1 MKKFLDNKLFRYLSV
16 FLFLNSSFLPVKSSS
31 ALAAWALNNN
41 GVLELRTKSNTNLKA
56 YFQKANQISGDR
68 FWVDFPGEL
77 KNPRTIKGNGQ
88 IKEIRLGKPDKGKTR
103 LVIEFKEET
112 YLNPLTWQMVGLDQ
126 NRWRIK
132 LFNSKYSFKKIGEGL
147 VERKRGNIKANQNV
161 IYKKKNNYGYLKLP
175 EVKRNKF
182 EVVLDP
188 GHGGPDPGAIGIGGI
203 RETDVVLEISK
214 IVKNLL
220 SEKGVKVRLTRINE
234 VDLDLPPRVS
244 IANNMDADIFVSIHA
259 TASRGKRRD
268 INGLET
274 FYYRGW
280 RGRLLAKRIQKQIL
294 RVSPGSPDRGVKQ
307 GRFYVIKNTRMPA
320 VLVEIGFL
328 TGRLDARRL
337 EKITHRKRLAYA
349 ISKGILEYLDK
360 VG

>member
-1 MKKFLDNKLFRYLSV
+1 M
-16 FLFLNSSFLPVKSSS
+16 
-31 ALAAWALNNN
+31 
-41 GVLELRTKSNTNLKA
+41 RTKSNTNLKA

-77 KNPRTIKGNGQ
+77 KNPRTIKGNGP
-88 IKEIRLGKPDKGKTR
+88 IKEIRLGKPNKGKTR
-103 LVIEFKEET
+103 LVIEFKKEI
-112 YLNPLTWQMVGLDQ
+112 YLKPLTWRLVGLDQ

-132 LFNSKYSFKKIGEGL
+132 LFDPKYPFKKIGEGQ
-147 VERKRGNIKANQNV
+147 VVKRKVNQNL
-161 IYKKKNNYGYLKLP
+161 IRTKKSDYSYLKLP
-175 EVKRNKF
+175 DVKQNKF
-182 EVVLDP
+182 LVVIDP

-203 RETDVVLEISK
+203 RETDVVLEVSK

-220 SEKGVKVRLTRINE
+220 SEKGVTARLTRKNE

-244 IANNMDADIFVSIHA
+244 FANNTDADIFVSIHA
-259 TASRGKRRD
+259 NASRGKRRD

-280 RGRLLAKRIQKQIL
+280 RGRLLAKKIQKQIL

-307 GRFYVIKNTRMPA
+307 GRFYVIKNTSMPA

-337 EKITHRKRLAYA
+337 EKTTHRKRLAYA
-349 ISKGILEYLDK
+349 IAKGILEYLYK
-360 VG
+360 IG

>member
-1 MKKFLDNKLFRYLSV
+1 MKKFLDNKLFHYFTV
-16 FLFLNSSFLPVKSSS
+16 FLFLNSAILPVKSSS
-31 ALAAWALNNN
+31 ALAAWVIKTN

-56 YFQKANQISGDR
+56 YFKKKNQISGDR

-77 KNPRTIKGNGQ
+77 KKPRSIKGNGP
-88 IKEIRLGKPDKGKTR
+88 IKEVRLGKPNKGKTR

-112 YLNPLTWQMVGLDQ
+112 YLEPLTWQMVGLDQ

-132 LFNSKYSFKKIGEGL
+132 LFNPKYPFNRIGEGE
-147 VERKRGNIKANQNV
+147 VEKKQRNFRANQNLT
-161 IYKKKNNYGYLKLP
+161 YKKKSDYHFLKLP
-175 EVKRNKF
+175 DLKQNKF
-182 EVVLDP
+182 SVVIDP

-203 RETDVVLEISK
+203 RETDVVLEVSK

-220 SEKGVKVRLTRINE
+220 SDKGVKVRLTRTND

-244 IANNMDADIFVSIHA
+244 IANNTDADIFVSIHA
-259 TASRGKRRD
+259 NASRGKRRD

-349 ISKGILEYLDK
+349 ITKGILEYLDK

>member
-1 MKKFLDNKLFRYLSV
+1 MLKFLDNILFRYLSV
-16 FLFLNSSFLPVKSSS
+16 FLFLNSSILPVKSSS
-31 ALAAWALNNN
+31 ALAAWAINTN
-41 GVLELRTKSNTNLKA
+41 GVLELRTKSNTNLEA

-77 KNPRTIKGNGQ
+77 KNPRTIKGNGP
-88 IKEIRLGKPDKGKTR
+88 IKEIRLGKPNKGKTR

-112 YLNPLTWQMVGLDQ
+112 YLKPLTWRLVGLDQ

-132 LFNSKYSFKKIGEGL
+132 LFDPKYTFKQISEGVVKKRARNFKSNPNSSY
-147 VERKRGNIKANQNV
+147 V
-161 IYKKKNNYGYLKLP
+161 KKNVHDYFQLP
-175 EVKRNKF
+175 NVEQNKF
-182 EVVLDP
+182 SVVIDP

-203 RETDVVLEISK
+203 RETDIVLEVSK
-214 IVKNLL
+214 IVKKLL
-220 SEKGVKVRLTRINE
+220 SEKGVKVMLTRKKEI
-234 VDLDLPPRVS
+234 DLDLPPRVS
-244 IANNMDADIFVSIHA
+244 FANNTDADIFVSIHA
-259 TASRGKRRD
+259 NASRGKRRD

-274 FYYRGW
+274 FYFRGW

-307 GRFYVIKNTRMPA
+307 GRFYVIKNTKMPA

-337 EKITHRKRLAYA
+337 EKAAHRKRIAYA
-349 ISKGILEYLDK
+349 ISKGILEYLSK
-360 VG
+360 LG

>member
-1 MKKFLDNKLFRYLSV
+1 MTKFLNNKLFHFLYV
-16 FLFLNSSFLPVKSSS
+16 FLFLNSVILPVNSSS
-31 ALAAWALNNN
+31 ALAAWELKTN
-41 GVLELRTKSNTNLKA
+41 GVLELRTRSNTNLRA
-56 YFQKANQISGDR
+56 YFQKANNKYGDR

-77 KNPRTIKGNGQ
+77 KNPRLIKGNGP
-88 IKEIRLGKPDKGKTR
+88 IKEIRLGKPSTGKTR

-112 YLNPLTWQMVGLDQ
+112 YLSPLTWRMIGLDQ

-132 LFNSKYSFKKIGEGL
+132 LFEPKYSFKKIGEGS
-147 VERKRGNIKANQNV
+147 VQKRIGNLKTNQNSSF
-161 IYKKKNNYGYLKLP
+161 INKRSYDYLQLP
-175 EVKRNKF
+175 NVKQNKF
-182 EVVLDP
+182 SVVIDP
-188 GHGGPDPGAIGIGGI
+188 GHGGLDPGAIGIRGI
-203 RETDVVLEISK
+203 RETDVVLEVSK
-214 IVKNLL
+214 IVKKLL
-220 SEKGVKVRLTRINE
+220 SEKGVKVRLTRKNE

-244 IANNMDADIFVSIHA
+244 FANNTDADIFVSIHA
-259 TASRGKRRD
+259 NASRGKRRD

-274 FYYRGW
+274 YYFKGW
-280 RGRLLAKRIQKQIL
+280 KGRLLAKKIQKQIL

-337 EKITHRKRLAYA
+337 EKTAHRKRIAYA
-349 ISKGILEYLDK
+349 ITKGILEYLSK

>member
-1 MKKFLDNKLFRYLSV
+1 MIRFLENKLFRYLSV
-16 FLFLNSSFLPVKSSS
+16 FLFLNSVILPVKSSS
-31 ALAAWALNNN
+31 ALAAWVIKNN

-56 YFQKANQISGDR
+56 YFQKANQIYGDR
-68 FWVDFPGEL
+68 FWIDFPGEL
-77 KNPRTIKGNGQ
+77 KNPRTIKGNGP
-88 IKEIRLGKPDKGKTR
+88 IEEIRLGKPSKGKTR

-112 YLNPLTWQMVGLDQ
+112 YLNPLTWRMVGLDQ
-126 NRWRIK
+126 NRWKIK
-132 LFNSKYSFKKIGEGL
+132 LFTPKYSFKKIGEGL
-147 VERKRGNIKANQNV
+147 VDKKKVRIKANQKT
-161 IYKKKNNYGYLKLP
+161 IYKKQRDYKYLKLP
-175 EVKRNKF
+175 EVKQNKF
-182 EVVLDP
+182 LVVIDP

-203 RETDVVLEISK
+203 RETDVVLEVSK
-214 IVKNLL
+214 KVKELL
-220 SEKGVKVRLTRINE
+220 SQKGVKAILTRKNE
-234 VDLDLPPRVS
+234 VDLDLSPRVS
-244 IANNMDADIFVSIHA
+244 FANNAYADIFVSIHA
-259 TASRGKRRD
+259 NASRGKRRD

-337 EKITHRKRLAYA
+337 EKTTHRKRLAYA
-349 ISKGILEYLDK
+349 IAKGILEYLAK